1 MAEGKENDRRRGSG
15 LSEVKQE
22 TKVLT
27 PSYRALHAPF
37 LPSPCFS
44 TPREIR
50 NQPKLMTQT
59 IPAAVTQLPALQ
71 RLRLD
76 GNLLQGSFPSG
87 VNALTNLSVLCLS
100 RNLLSGNL
108 PAGIS
113 SLGSL
118 NVL

>member
-108 PAGIS
+108 PAAIS
-113 SLGSL
+113 SLDSL